1 MQVTETLSEGLK
13 RAYQMTLPAAS
24 MDAQMTEKLEAARAD
39 FQMKG
44 FRKGKAPLPLLKKMF
59 GKSLLG
65 EVLQEAVDGAVRQH
79 FETSGDRPAMQPDV
93 KIANEDYDEG
103 QDLVI
108 DVTYE
113 KLPDVP
119 ETDFKSIT
127 LSRPVAAVAD
137 EDIDEAL
144 GNLAENAKTFAAREE
159 GQTAEKGDQ
168 VVIDFVGKV
177 DDEAF
182 EGGSAEDYALEL
194 GSNSFIPGFED
205 QLEGIAR
212 EEVRDVNVQFP
223 AEYGAEHLA
232 GKDAVFTVTC
242 KDVKAPAK
250 AEIDDALA
258 EKFGAENL
266 EQLKAQ
272 VTERLEAEY
281 KGAARTLV
289 KRKLL
294 DAIDETVTF
303 ELPPTLVEM
312 EAKQVAHQL
321 WHDENPDVQG
331 HDHPE
336 IEPTEEHNALAERR
350 VRLGLLLAEIG
361 RAQEIEVSEQELQ
374 QAVFAEARKYP
385 GQERQFF
392 EFIQQNPQALQQ
404 FRAPIFEE
412 KVVDYI
418 LELVTLEDEPVTK
431 DELQKR
437 LEALDEE
444 EGAAETAEA

>member
-144 GNLAENAKTFAAREE
+144 ATW
-159 GQTAEKGDQ
+159 
-168 VVIDFVGKV
+168 
-177 DDEAF
+177 
-182 EGGSAEDYALEL
+182 
-194 GSNSFIPGFED
+194 P
-205 QLEGIAR
+205 
-212 EEVRDVNVQFP
+212 
-223 AEYGAEHLA
+223 
-232 GKDAVFTVTC
+232 
-242 KDVKAPAK
+242 
-250 AEIDDALA
+250 
-258 EKFGAENL
+258 
-266 EQLKAQ
+266 
-272 VTERLEAEY
+272 
-281 KGAARTLV
+281 RTP
-289 KRKLL
+289 R
-294 DAIDETVTF
+294 
-303 ELPPTLVEM
+303 PSP
-312 EAKQVAHQL
+312 
-321 WHDENPDVQG
+321 
-331 HDHPE
+331 
-336 IEPTEEHNALAERR
+336 R
-350 VRLGLLLAEIG
+350 
-361 RAQEIEVSEQELQ
+361 
-374 QAVFAEARKYP
+374 ARKARP
-385 GQERQFF
+385 PR
-392 EFIQQNPQALQQ
+392 
-404 FRAPIFEE
+404 RA
-412 KVVDYI
+412 
-418 LELVTLEDEPVTK
+418 T
-431 DELQKR
+431 R
-437 LEALDEE
+437 S
-444 EGAAETAEA
+444 